1 MARKIKPGPAPT
13 RELPHGPGQGPIP
26 NPNPWKH
33 LPPKAKKLQKSFTE
47 GYG

>member
-1 MARKIKPGPAPT
+1 MAYKTKT
-13 RELPHGPGQGPIP
+13 WELPEGKGQGPKP
-26 NPNPWKH
+26 DPWKH

>member
-26 NPNPWKH
+26 NPN
-33 LPPKAKKLQKSFTE
+33 LPPKAKKLQKSFNE

>member
-1 MARKIKPGPAPT
+1 MAKKTRPGPAPT

-26 NPNPWKH
+26 NPNPWKQ
-33 LPPKAKKLQKSFTE
+33 AKKLQKSFNE